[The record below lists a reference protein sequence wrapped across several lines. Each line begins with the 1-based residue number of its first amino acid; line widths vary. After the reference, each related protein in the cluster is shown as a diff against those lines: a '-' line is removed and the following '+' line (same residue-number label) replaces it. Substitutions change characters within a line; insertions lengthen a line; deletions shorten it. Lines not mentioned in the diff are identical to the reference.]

1 MVVSLFHCIPSIAE
15 CCTSF
20 RNLAPTF
27 KESGYNLIGGIDR
40 GVTVPAGTPKD
51 RIKILGDALRHAAS
65 QKGFIDGMEKLGFH
79 LVNIGPDEYAKFVE
93 MRRAQYIK
101 VLKDGGFLK

>member
-1 MVVSLFHCIPSIAE
+1 
-15 CCTSF
+15 
-20 RNLAPTF
+20 
-27 KESGYNLIGGIDR
+27 
-40 GVTVPAGTPKD
+40 
-51 RIKILGDALRHAAS
+51 
-65 QKGFIDGMEKLGFH
+65 MEKLGFH